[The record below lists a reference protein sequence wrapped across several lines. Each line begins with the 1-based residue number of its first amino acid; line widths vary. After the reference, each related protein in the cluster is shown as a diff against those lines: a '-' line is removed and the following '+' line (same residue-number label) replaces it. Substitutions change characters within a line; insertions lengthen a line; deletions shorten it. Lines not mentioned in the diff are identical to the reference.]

1 MVKRTG
7 IYPQPRVDTTKI
19 AAVGQAGGVLLTET
33 VRATALDKHLTAGL
47 GRWRKPSATHDP
59 AKVVLDLAIILAL
72 GGDCL
77 SDIAA
82 LRAEPGLYARVASDP
97 TVSRTI
103 TALANDPVRVLRAI
117 STARQQARAV
127 AWGLAGE
134 HAPDTGISAADPL
147 VIDLDATLVTAH
159 SEKEQAP
166 ATWKKGFGFHPLA
179 AFLDHGPGGTGET
192 LAIKLRAGNAESNTI
207 TDHITVTRQAL
218 AQLPGKN
225 PRPGRKVLVRADS
238 AGGTKGFL
246 GWLARQRL
254 SYSVGFT
261 LPTAMP
267 ELYRL
272 IPAEYW
278 VPVLTPDGEPSETA
292 GVAEITGLLG
302 LDDGWPAGM
311 RVILRRERPHPG
323 AQLRFDDVDEYRLT
337 AFATNTRQ
345 VPLPQLEWRHRR
357 RARSEDRI
365 RNAKASGL
373 RNLPLKGFA
382 QNEIWCQIVALA
394 TDLLA
399 WHGLLAH
406 PEHEARRWEPKRL
419 RYRLFSIPA
428 TIARHGR
435 HTILHLSGRS
445 RWAEI
450 IVAAVTTLRGL
461 PAPAG

>member
-225 PRPGRKVLVRADS
+225 PRPGRE
-238 AGGTKGFL
+238 G
-246 GWLARQRL
+246 
-254 SYSVGFT
+254 
-261 LPTAMP
+261 PC
-267 ELYRL
+267 
-272 IPAEYW
+272 
-278 VPVLTPDGEPSETA
+278 
-292 GVAEITGLLG
+292 
-302 LDDGWPAGM
+302 
-311 RVILRRERPHPG
+311 PG
-323 AQLRFDDVDEYRLT
+323 
-337 AFATNTRQ
+337 
-345 VPLPQLEWRHRR
+345 
-357 RARSEDRI
+357 
-365 RNAKASGL
+365 
-373 RNLPLKGFA
+373 
-382 QNEIWCQIVALA
+382 
-394 TDLLA
+394 
-399 WHGLLAH
+399 
-406 PEHEARRWEPKRL
+406 
-419 RYRLFSIPA
+419 
-428 TIARHGR
+428 
-435 HTILHLSGRS
+435 
-445 RWAEI
+445 
-450 IVAAVTTLRGL
+450 
-461 PAPAG
+461 